1 MWGHTSQA
9 KPSLNLGGVGGQGV
23 VTLYDCRL
31 RTGDIGGDSGSG
43 FVSRRVQR
51 GKDRVI
57 EASAQ
62 STHTWHFVSR
72 SKATG

>member
-31 RTGDIGGDSGSG
+31 RTGDIGGDSGSV
-43 FVSRRVQR
+43 FR
-51 GKDRVI
+51 GEKT
-57 EASAQ
+57 E
-62 STHTWHFVSR
+62 
-72 SKATG
+72 